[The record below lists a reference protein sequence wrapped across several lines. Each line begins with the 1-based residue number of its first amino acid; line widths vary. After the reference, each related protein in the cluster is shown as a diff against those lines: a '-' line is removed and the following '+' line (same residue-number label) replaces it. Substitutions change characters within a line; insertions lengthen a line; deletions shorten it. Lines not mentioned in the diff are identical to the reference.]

1 MERGRV
7 LKRHGLFFYSPSQTG
22 KASGFK
28 YLCRTDRVDYS
39 LGFING
45 SASEARL
52 CGIYSPS
59 QTGKV
64 GGPVADA
71 ARIGLIIHWA
81 LYMVLR
87 AKRGCT
93 VYL

>member
-1 MERGRV
+1 LLTKFSGWERKRGLDIVERGRV

-22 KASGFK
+22 KASGLK

-52 CGIYSPS
+52 CDFELDLALAE
-59 QTGKV
+59 KV
-64 GGPVADA
+64 RD
-71 ARIGLIIHWA
+71 L
-81 LYMVLR
+81 
-87 AKRGCT
+87 KF
-93 VYL
+93 

>member
-7 LKRHGLFFYSPSQTG
+7 LKRHGLFFYSPFQTG
-22 KASGFK
+22 KASGLK

-52 CGIYSPS
+52 CGFELDLALAE
-59 QTGKV
+59 KV
-64 GGPVADA
+64 RD
-71 ARIGLIIHWA
+71 L
-81 LYMVLR
+81 
-87 AKRGCT
+87 KF
-93 VYL
+93 

>member
-1 MERGRV
+1 M
-7 LKRHGLFFYSPSQTG
+7 SCIS
-22 KASGFK
+22 A
-28 YLCRTDRVDYS
+28 
-39 LGFING
+39 NG
-45 SASEARL
+45 VRL